1 MKITPKKISIGQ
13 LTQDYI
19 DKSSEEKGVTA
30 YGGKLDIRPPYQR
43 NFVYSDEKRN
53 AVIESIKNEFPLN
66 TIYWADNG
74 KGRYEVID
82 GQQRIISICEYVHS
96 NFSVNW
102 NGEQLEFHNLKGQ
115 QKKFLDYK
123 LDVYLCKGPEH
134 EKIKWFR
141 IINIAPEVMK
151 PQELRNAVYRGKWVS
166 DAKIFFSKRNG
177 PAYSIGHKYVNSS
190 KSAERQE
197 YLELAIKWDSINKI
211 KKKGISESERIDLYM
226 QQHQNNN
233 SAKDLK
239 KYFENVIAWI
249 ELNFKKYNKKISQID
264 WGIYYN
270 KFKKKKFNVDEIEK
284 EVSKLLLD
292 DDVSDSGIYPY
303 IITGEEKHLNIRA
316 FTLSMKLKVHEI
328 QKGKCKNSK
337 CNVKGDLENFEFDHI
352 VPWSKNGRTEIDNC
366 QMLCIKHHKELK
378 NR

>member
-1 MKITPKKISIGQ
+1 
-13 LTQDYI
+13 
-19 DKSSEEKGVTA
+19 
-30 YGGKLDIRPPYQR
+30 
-43 NFVYSDEKRN
+43 
-53 AVIESIKNEFPLN
+53 
-66 TIYWADNG
+66 
-74 KGRYEVID
+74 
-82 GQQRIISICEYVHS
+82 
-96 NFSVNW
+96 
-102 NGEQLEFHNLKGQ
+102 
-115 QKKFLDYK
+115 
-123 LDVYLCKGPEH
+123 
-134 EKIKWFR
+134 
-141 IINIAPEVMK
+141 
-151 PQELRNAVYRGKWVS
+151 
-166 DAKIFFSKRNG
+166 
-177 PAYSIGHKYVNSS
+177 
-190 KSAERQE
+190 
-197 YLELAIKWDSINKI
+197 
-211 KKKGISESERIDLYM
+211 M

-239 KYFENVIAWI
+239 KYFENVIDWI

-316 FTLSMKLKVHEI
+316 FTPSMKLKVHEK